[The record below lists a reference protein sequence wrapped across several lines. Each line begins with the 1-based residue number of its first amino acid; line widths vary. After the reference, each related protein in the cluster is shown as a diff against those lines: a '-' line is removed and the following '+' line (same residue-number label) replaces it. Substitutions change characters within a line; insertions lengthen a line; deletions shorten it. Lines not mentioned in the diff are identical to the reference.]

1 MNIAAQLTP
10 EDPQVQRLR
19 EASDCVPILFGLAYG
34 TATIENALAQKA
46 RLLSNYNEPKVLIS
60 KVRSVVLH
68 DYYYLFFGSR
78 CIEVTGE

>member
-1 MNIAAQLTP
+1 MGP
-10 EDPQVQRLR
+10 PQEKMPSQKK
-19 EASDCVPILFGLAYG
+19 
-34 TATIENALAQKA
+34 AL
-46 RLLSNYNEPKVLIS
+46 LLSNYSEPKVLIS